1 MNKKNWKYLYIDDC
15 ATVVGGGTPSTK
27 NPEYW
32 DGNISWI
39 SPKDLSNNTNK
50 YVSRGERFITQKGL
64 ENSSA
69 KILPENSL
77 LFSSRAPIGYLAINT
92 QPIATNQGFKSL
104 ILKDEFDVEF
114 FYYLFKQKTDY
125 IKNFSSGSTF
135 QEISGSE
142 VKNLKF
148 LIPPYKEQKQISKI
162 LSKLDKKIELNQKMN
177 GTLDEIAKTLFKSW
191 FIDFDP
197 VRAKAE
203 GRSTGLSKKIS
214 DLFPDSFED
223 SELGEIPKGW
233 KLSNLDSNLEFVLG
247 GDWGK
252 EETSD
257 DFNKEVVCIRG
268 ADIPNIQT
276 FIESNPPKRF
286 IKESSLQKRK
296 LKEGDLVLEISGGSP
311 TQSTGRTVYITE
323 EFLSTQDC
331 PVVFSNFCRILR
343 SDSTLSKYI
352 YYYLRC
358 LYDSDKLFQYET
370 GTTGIKNFGYKY
382 FSEEVSFALPN
393 FDLLKIFN
401 ELIETFLI
409 KKGTN
414 LKEIITLTNLRD
426 ILLPKL
432 ISGELKIPDAENFIK
447 EESI

>member
-1 MNKKNWKYLYIDDC
+1 MNKENWKYLSIGDC

-32 DGNISWI
+32 DGDISWI

-50 YVSRGERFITQKGL
+50 YVSRGERFITKKGL

-92 QPIATNQGFKSL
+92 QPMATNQGFKSL

-114 FYYLFKQKTDY
+114 FYYLFKQKTEY

-177 GTLDEIAKTLFKSW
+177 ETLEEIAKTLFKSW

-197 VRAKAE
+197 VKAKEE
-203 GRSTGLSKKIS
+203 GRPTGLSKELS

-223 SELGEIPKGW
+223 SKLGQIPKGF
-233 KLSNLDSNLEFVLG
+233 KVDSVDNQYNISI
-247 GDWGK
+247 GK
-252 EETSD
+252 TPPRKEPQWFSD
-257 DFNKEVVCIRG
+257 NHQ
-268 ADIPNIQT
+268 DIPWVSI
-276 FIESNPPKRF
+276 RDM
-286 IKESSLQKRK
+286 
-296 LKEGDLVLEISGGSP
+296 GDAG
-311 TQSTGRTVYITE
+311 VYINKTS
-323 EFLSTQDC
+323 EFLTNEAIEKFNIKVIPKNS
-331 PVVFSNFCRILR
+331 VILSFKLTVGR
-343 SDSTLSKYI
+343 VSILGNEMCTNEAIAHFVPKDDDLSEGFTY
-352 YYYLRC
+352 C
-358 LYDSDKLFQYET
+358 
-370 GTTGIKNFGYKY
+370 
-382 FSEEVSFALPN
+382 
-393 FDLLKIFN
+393 LLKSIRYESLSSTSSIATAVNSKIIKTMKCIFPSKGLLIAFN
-401 ELIETFLI
+401 EFCHPIYKKIETNSNENKIIL
-409 KKGTN
+409 N
-414 LKEIITLTNLRD
+414 LGET
-426 ILLPKL
+426 LLPKL
-432 ISGELKIPDAENFIK
+432 ISGEIKIQDAENLI
-447 EESI
+447 EEAGI